1 MAEIHNKISTKGAVD
16 AWARI
21 TIERFKKEL
30 TKKNI
35 RKSGALERSFTRELD
50 LAGGDVQ
57 AVTIKFLMY
66 GRFRDMGVG
75 SGVSANE
82 RFTNK
87 QNLIAGKSYGSD
99 LDYARRQPK
108 RWFNKPKMA
117 QIYRLREIL
126 ASHLQTQVT
135 NVVSTS
141 LNETTDYTV
150 RL

>member
-1 MAEIHNKISTKGAVD
+1 MADINAKINTKGAVD

-21 TIERFKKEL
+21 TIDRFKKQL
-30 TKKNI
+30 AKQNI

-75 SGVSANE
+75 SGVKANE

-87 QNLIAGKSYGSD
+87 QNLVGAKSYD
-99 LDYARRQPK
+99 ANVEYARRQPK

-126 ASHLQTQVT
+126 AIHTQTEVE
-135 NVVSTS
+135 NRVSAT